1 MKNDISEIYRD
12 FFKAIKMS
20 DNENKINLDRKERG
34 LIGIALEVYKWD
46 LEDRLKNEKLSET
59 GKNILKSNYCMV
71 KELELKFKEW

>member
-1 MKNDISEIYRD
+1 MNMQKMNDNPDLMKLN
-12 FFKAIKMS
+12 
-20 DNENKINLDRKERG
+20 RKERG

-46 LEDRLKNEKLSET
+46 LEERMKNEKLSET